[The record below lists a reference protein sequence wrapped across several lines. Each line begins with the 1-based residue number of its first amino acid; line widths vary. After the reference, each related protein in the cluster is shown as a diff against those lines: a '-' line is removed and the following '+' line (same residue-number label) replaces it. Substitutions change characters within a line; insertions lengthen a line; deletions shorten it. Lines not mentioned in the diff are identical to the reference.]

1 MSNLDFSQYSSSALS
16 EALRILRDYK
26 NSLRQV
32 GKRAKLVDPRHPDAL
47 IPTVEYAP

>member
-32 GKRAKLVDPRHPDAL
+32 GKRAKLADPRHPDAL
-47 IPTVEYAP
+47 MPTVEYAP